1 MSNNYFQFKQ
11 FLIQQDACAM
21 KVTTDACL
29 FGAWAAEKMQNETDK
44 INKVLD
50 IGTGTGLLSLLLAQK
65 NSTSIIDAVEID
77 ESAAIQAQQNFKAT
91 TWEKR
96 LQVFTTSIQ
105 RFSHSSL
112 YDFIITNPPF
122 FNNDLLS
129 ENDKRNLA
137 LHSKA
142 LTLEELIQA
151 IKINLSLNGKF
162 AILLPYHR
170 TESFIQLAAEHFFYV
185 EEKVMVKQTD
195 KHDYF
200 RSMLL
205 FGKEIVSIKLQE
217 IIIKKNDTY
226 SNEFKNLLSDYYL
239 HL

>member
-29 FGAWAAEKMQNETDK
+29 FGAWAAEKMQNETNK

-65 NSTSIIDAVEID
+65 KTTSIIDAVEID
-77 ESAAIQAQQNFKAT
+77 ESAAIQAQQNFQAT
-91 TWEKR
+91 TWGKR

-105 RFSHSSL
+105 RFLHSSL

-122 FNNDLLS
+122 FNNDLPS

-151 IKINLSLNGKF
+151 IKINLSPNGKF

-170 TESFIQLAAEHFFYV
+170 TESFIQLAAENSFYV

-217 IIIKKNDTY
+217 IIIKQNDTY

>member
-11 FLIQQDACAM
+11 FIIKQDACAM

-29 FGAWAAEKMQNETDK
+29 FGAWAAVKMQNETNK

-65 NSTSIIDAVEID
+65 NTTAIIDAVEID
-77 ESAAIQAQQNFKAT
+77 ESAAIQAQQNFQAT
-91 TWEKR
+91 TWGKR

-122 FNNDLLS
+122 FNNDLPS

-151 IKINLSLNGKF
+151 IKINLSPNGKF

-170 TESFIQLAAEHFFYV
+170 TESFIQLAAKHFFYV

-217 IIIKKNDTY
+217 IIIKQNDTY

>member
-11 FLIQQDACAM
+11 FIIKQDACAM